1 MGNNIPIED
10 EPAELSPDNY
20 ACQDR
25 ELPLVKHLDAE
36 KSINLQGENAMED
49 FAHSVTVQQRP
60 KATLPGSPSRW
71 RTQDSV

>member
-20 ACQDR
+20 ACQDH

-36 KSINLQGENAMED
+36 KNINLLGESKLD
-49 FAHSVTVQQRP
+49 TYL
-60 KATLPGSPSRW
+60 K
-71 RTQDSV
+71 